1 MCGRR
6 IYDNQVSFLPF
17 LHVLAARE
25 VLFGEFFLKIART
38 LDLQTDELGRMLIYA
53 FGSWMFDGSWTSV
66 RDVDFIWTAC
76 RTSSACFFVFFFEMR
91 WIFAF
96 FNTKAVQLDRQYSF
110 VLVHLLAFKMDK
122 HLTIFD

>member
-1 MCGRR
+1 MRSVAGCLMALGLLFETSILSGLHAVRR
-6 IYDNQVSFLPF
+6 LRVSL
-17 LHVLAARE
+17 
-25 VLFGEFFLKIART
+25 
-38 LDLQTDELGRMLIYA
+38 Y
-53 FGSWMFDGSWTSV
+53 
-66 RDVDFIWTAC
+66 
-76 RTSSACFFVFFFEMR
+76 FFFEMR